1 MVVIK
6 GQESIASRRAGEAR
20 GRKKKRQIR
29 TYKFPTKYVL
39 SHLSIHYKM
48 FRNPSCKNHF
58 SQMGRAIFIFL
69 EEVL

>member
-6 GQESIASRRAGEAR
+6 GQESIGNRRAGEAR
-20 GRKKKRQIR
+20 GRKKKRQIHTHR
-29 TYKFPTKYVL
+29 FPTKHVL

-48 FRNPSCKNHF
+48 FRNPSFKNHF